1 MENLEKLI
9 RGLPPDLKQE
19 VEDFIQFLLSKR
31 AKKEGTRLRQNWGGA
46 LKEFR
51 QQYSALE
58 LQKKTLEWRGD

>member
-9 RGLPPDLKQE
+9 QGLPPDLKQE

-31 AKKEGTRLRQNWGGA
+31 AQKKGNKLRQDWGGA
-46 LKEFR
+46 LKEYR

-58 LQKKTLEWRGD
+58 LQKKSSGVAG